1 MSDETTVKK
10 IKDVPD
16 ELLFRCKTCTTE
28 QDEKWL
34 SWNKAEKQK
43 IDGERFG
50 LFCPECKNKLGIY
63 STENEVD
70 LSKIKKSL
78 Y

>member
-1 MSDETTVKK
+1 MADETLKK

-16 ELLFRCKTCTTE
+16 APLFRCKTCTTE

-43 IDGERFG
+43 IEGSRFG
-50 LFCPECKNKLGIY
+50 LFCPECKNSLGIY
-63 STENEVD
+63 SLENEVD
-70 LSKIKKSL
+70 MTKIKKSPF
-78 Y
+78 